1 MLTHKH
7 DHDHDHDSA
16 SGGAHT
22 HLLSVGIDI
31 GSSTSHLM
39 FSELSIGYLSTHR
52 RRPEVLERKVI
63 GRSPVLL
70 TPFAGDW
77 NIEAEPLRKLIDA
90 TFKSM
95 GLSREKVDTGA
106 VIVTGEAAR
115 RDNAKKIVE
124 MFSDEAGRFVC
135 ATAGPR
141 LEALLAAHGSGA
153 VERSRDDGSVL
164 LNVDLGGGTTKIS
177 LIDRGVVHGMAAI
190 NIGARLV
197 ACDAS
202 HRLIRLEWAG
212 DHFLREMGY
221 AVTMGESIGET
232 VLEELA
238 VKMSAV
244 LFDALAGDA
253 AEWDGLFVTPPMTS
267 FPQVEGIVFSG
278 GVSEYIYGRERNT
291 FGDLGPLLGK
301 QITDQ
306 ARARGYRIL
315 DSSEGIR
322 ATVIGASQY
331 SVQLSGETIFVA
343 DSAALPFR
351 NLRVF
356 VVPVSWESPVTERA
370 EKAVR
375 KAIEDR
381 DPEVRGHPFALA
393 FSSPPFVGYGVTQEL
408 ATGIDRALRRLLA
421 GDRPQ
426 VLVFQQNVG
435 RVIGGMLSPELGIA
449 CVDEL
454 SLSELDFIDVGE
466 FVAGESYVPVVV
478 KSLAF
483 GA

>member
-1 MLTHKH
+1 MLTHQH
-7 DHDHDHDSA
+7 DHDHDHDGA
-16 SGGAHT
+16 SGGVHT
-22 HLLSVGIDI
+22 HLVSVGIDI

-39 FSELSIGYLSTHR
+39 FSELSIGYPSTHR
-52 RRPEVLERKVI
+52 RRPEVLGRKVI

-77 NIEAEPLRKLIDA
+77 NIEAEPLRELIDT
-90 TFKSM
+90 TFKSV

-115 RDNAKKIVE
+115 RDNAEKIAE

-153 VERSRDDGSVL
+153 VERSREDGSLL

-177 LIDRGVVHGMAAI
+177 LIDRGVVGETAAI

-202 HRLIRLEWAG
+202 HRLIRLERAG
-212 DHFLREMGY
+212 DHFLRELGY
-221 AVTMGESIGET
+221 TLTTGESIGDT

-238 VKMSAV
+238 VRMSAV
-244 LFDALAGDA
+244 LFDALAGEP
-253 AEWDGLFVTPPMTS
+253 AEWEGLFVTPPMTS
-267 FPQVEGIVFSG
+267 PPEVDGIVFSG
-278 GVSEYIYGRERNT
+278 GVSEYLYGREKET
-291 FGDLGPLLGK
+291 FGDLGPLLAK
-301 QITDQ
+301 QVADQ
-306 ARARGYRIL
+306 ARTRGYRIL

-331 SVQLSGETIFVA
+331 SVQLSGETIFIP
-343 DSAALPFR
+343 DSVALPFR

-356 VVPVSWESPVTERA
+356 VVPVSWESPVTDKADRA
-370 EKAVR
+370 VGKV
-375 KAIEDR
+375 IEER

-393 FSSPPFVGYGVTQEL
+393 FSSPPFLGYGVTQEL
-408 ATGIDRALRRLLA
+408 ATGIDRALRRFPA

-435 RVIGGMLSPELGIA
+435 RVIGGMLSPELGIS

-466 FVAGESYVPVVV
+466 LVAGESYVPVVI